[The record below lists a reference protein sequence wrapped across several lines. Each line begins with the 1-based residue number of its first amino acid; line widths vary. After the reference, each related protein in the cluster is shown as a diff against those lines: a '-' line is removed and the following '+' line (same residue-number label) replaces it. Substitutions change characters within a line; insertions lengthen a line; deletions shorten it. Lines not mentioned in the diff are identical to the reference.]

1 VTSNSASNNSAIALY
16 GQVEPHVY
24 DTYQHTWDFNEDE
37 VFQVEDER
45 EAYEQSTNWRS
56 PNPAKSAAYQ
66 AGQATRQAIGNAA
79 ATLQTLEYAP
89 PQWIGDAAAHELAAI
104 KKELARQ
111 NRLAHKQVYSK
122 ILSWNTYSIALGLL
136 TMGACNVYV
145 VLASQFGLPLGQY
158 ASRGLVGTTDAIY
171 SKEIKEGDTIDGYM
185 VTSGFGSRTAPK
197 EGASTQH
204 EGVDLGIPEGTNLY
218 MIGDGGSV
226 TCKEQPDGAGTYAE
240 IAPKGLPFTFKAMHL
255 SACQSGD
262 FGTAQGFAQT
272 GNTGNSTG
280 AHLHWGMFKDGKA
293 IAPTEGYLLWAL
305 TGNAPKPHGGEKAK
319 TGFGGVDDFA
329 QAIAQQESGGDISI
343 VNPIG
348 AMGKY
353 QFMPGTLA
361 SVAPSCVGHNVS
373 PDEFLKDENLQ
384 DQIAKCYWQPELQK
398 VQQQTSDSNQQCR
411 MMAAF
416 HYSGD
421 SSLWDDPAP
430 QSGGNPSIADYS
442 KQVCSNVGVKH

>member
-1 VTSNSASNNSAIALY
+1 MTSNSASNNSAIALY
-16 GQVEPHVY
+16 GQIEPHVH

-37 VFQVEDER
+37 VFQAEDER

-89 PQWIGDAAAHELAAI
+89 PQWIGDVAAHELEAI

-122 ILSWNTYSIALGLL
+122 ILSWNTYSIVLGLL
-136 TMGACNVYV
+136 TMGAVNVYV
-145 VLASQFGLPLGQY
+145 ALASQFGLPLGQY

-171 SKEIKEGDTIDGYM
+171 SKEIKEGDTIDGYT
-185 VTSGFGSRTAPK
+185 VTSGFGDRTAPK

-240 IAPKGLPFTFKAMHL
+240 ITPKGLPFTFKAFHL
-255 SACQSGD
+255 SKCQSGD

-280 AHLHWGMFKDGKA
+280 AHLHWGMFKVGKA

-305 TGNAPKPHGGEKAK
+305 TGNAPGAHGGEKAK

-329 QAIAQQESGGDISI
+329 KAIAQQESGGDISI
-343 VNPIG
+343 VNSIG
-348 AMGKY
+348 ALGKY
-353 QFMPGTLA
+353 QFMPSTLA
-361 SVAPSCVGHNVS
+361 SVAPSCVGHDVS
-373 PDEFLKDENLQ
+373 QSEFLSDENLQ
-384 DQIAKCYWQPELQK
+384 DQIAKCYWQPELQE
-398 VQQQTSDSNQQCR
+398 VQQETSDSNQQCR

-421 SSLWDDPAP
+421 SSLWDSTAP
-430 QSGGNPSIADYS
+430 QDNAPSIADYT
-442 KQVCSNVGVKH
+442 KQVCANVGGKP